1 MLSYK
6 IFLNEDMSLKR
17 VVAPFNL
24 IQYSWQ
30 DTLLNVYIPKSIV
43 EATQNIS
50 NAVSITFSQVDR
62 NGNIVNMNDNHLYL
76 FDFVKDNII
85 VEATEY
91 VLYTRLMPKQMTLFS
106 GEHQKLQINLLT
118 YVDNVLNSV
127 STSNLIEYVVF
138 PSVNVETGEEKTDL
152 SEISAEV
159 NSLKSRVAEVENG
172 KQDKVDNQI
181 QVHTSSAVSEERE
194 TTSVVN
200 IALNKLD
207 ERLDSQEEINQTQ
220 QEDIDTLKATV
231 TSQFVPLGKLNGT
244 TQEPTLAQINTWL
257 QAQGITAKLG
267 DLITYVGHIVG
278 GVDSNY
284 NCLYTKNGW
293 IWYET
298 TSLEVASNTEMGV
311 VKGSADTTRNVAVN
325 ISNGDITDIKVKD
338 TDGVQQ
344 SLKSYMNS
352 NQSKID
358 NVLSGDT
365 VVPKAEKA
373 TKDSNGNTIVSTYQ
387 TIDAGATKQY
397 VKDYAMAKVFNDVY
411 FLNVEASQS
420 GYAVGTMDQSLTSN
434 SVEVNTSALGDNLVA
449 RLTLTN
455 TRYTYQLSKNNM
467 FGAELFLSVDSAG
480 TYKVKT
486 ELKHYHNGVAKTL
499 ATTQTDDMVFQAD
512 TIKKINIE
520 SPMLALDNEVID
532 VAENDL
538 LVLDVYIFNDN
549 ANLTKTTIYSTTT
562 RPSSFNLSISYQTI
576 TIISGGAIGQQYIH
590 TNATYDSQHNKII
603 FDIDT
608 ELNNGTVHCFM
619 ANVTFPTGIYAIQ
632 NALIVAKKGNVQTNI
647 YYGNN
652 APLKYEGGDGTNN
665 KYCYF
670 VNDTTTKVWFQALY
684 TTNNGFNV
692 IDVNLDGLNTR
703 INTAESEIA
712 DIMRGN
718 VPVPY
723 ANNLRTPVYPPQ
735 DISAQAL
742 ITLKNNAITTQNFL
756 NKIYPVGS
764 IYMSVNSTSPATLF
778 GGTWEQ
784 IQDRFLLA
792 AGQTYAAGDTGGE
805 ASHNH
810 SLNNAGAKIGF
821 GGTAEDGYSVLSYKN
836 NADALHFDANTMLL
850 GNPGYADESKDIR
863 GITATKLVGNTD
875 DASNMPPYL
884 AVYMWKRTA

>member
-1 MLSYK
+1 MLTYK

-62 NGNIVNMNDNHLYL
+62 NGDIVNMNDNHLYL

-91 VLYTRLMPKQMTLFS
+91 VLYTRLMPKQMTIFS

-118 YVDNVLNSV
+118 YVDNVLNAV

-138 PSVNVETGEEKTDL
+138 PSVNVEKGEEETDL

-159 NSLKSRVAEVENG
+159 NSLKSRVATVETG

-194 TTSVVN
+194 TTSNVVT
-200 IALNKLD
+200 ALNKLD

-220 QEDIDTLKATV
+220 QEDIDALKATV

-244 TQEPTLAQINTWL
+244 TQEPTLAQINAWL
-257 QAQGITAKLG
+257 QAKGITAKLG
-267 DLITYVGHIVG
+267 YLITYVGHIVG

-284 NCLYTKNGW
+284 NCLYSKDGW

-344 SLKSYMNS
+344 SLKAYMNS

-373 TKDSNGNTIVSTYQ
+373 TKDANGNTIVSTYQ
-387 TIDAGATKQY
+387 TIDSGASKQF

-420 GYAVGTMDQSLTSN
+420 GYAVGTMAQSLTSN
-434 SVEVNTSALGDNLVA
+434 SVEVNTSAVGDNLVA
-449 RLTLTN
+449 RMTLTN
-455 TRYTYQLSKNNM
+455 EKYTYQLSKNNL
-467 FGAELFLSVDSAG
+467 FGAELFLSVDAAG

-499 ATTQTDDMVFQAD
+499 ATTQSDDLTFQAD
-512 TIKKINIE
+512 AIKKINIE
-520 SPMLALDNEVID
+520 SPMLALDSEVID
-532 VAENDL
+532 VGANDL

-562 RPSSFNLSISYQTI
+562 TTSSFNLSISYQTI
-576 TIISGGAIGQQYIH
+576 TIIGGGAIGQQYIH
-590 TNATYDSQHNKII
+590 TTASYDSQNNKIV
-603 FDIDT
+603 FDLDT
-608 ELNNGTVHCFM
+608 EIIDGTIHCFM
-619 ANVTFPTGIYAIQ
+619 ANVTFPTGIYAIN
-632 NALIVAKKGNVQTNI
+632 NALIVAKKDNTQINI
-647 YYGNN
+647 YSGDN
-652 APLKYEGGDGTNN
+652 APLKYEGGDGTEN

-670 VNDTTTKVWFQALY
+670 VSATTVKVWFQALY
-684 TTNNGFNV
+684 TTNNGFDV
-692 IDVNLDGLNTR
+692 IDVNLDGLSGRVHTLEN
-703 INTAESEIA
+703 NVN
-712 DIMRGN
+712 DIIYGN
-718 VPVPY
+718 VSVLY
-723 ANNLRTPVYPPQ
+723 ASNLRNPEYPPR
-735 DISAQAL
+735 DISAQQLIAL
-742 ITLKNNAITTQNFL
+742 NDNAITTQNFL

-792 AGQTYAAGDTGGE
+792 SGTTYDAGTTGGE
-805 ASHNH
+805 AEHTLTIDEMPSHIHDEITGLSNSQKLYTGL
-810 SLNNAGAKIGF
+810 SLGDVGLQMGVVNNTGSNSSEFKDKLRTSVT
-821 GGTAEDGYSVLSYKN
+821 GGGQPHN
-836 NADALHFDANTMLL
+836 
-850 GNPGYADESKDIR
+850 
-863 GITATKLVGNTD
+863 
-875 DASNMPPYL
+875 NMPPFL
-884 AVYMWKRTA
+884 TVNIWKRTA

>member
-1 MLSYK
+1 MLTYK

-62 NGNIVNMNDNHLYL
+62 NGDIVNMNDNHLYL

-91 VLYTRLMPKQMTLFS
+91 VLYTRLMPKQMTIFS

-118 YVDNVLNSV
+118 YVDNVLNAV

-138 PSVNVETGEEKTDL
+138 PSVNVEKGEEETDL

-159 NSLKSRVAEVENG
+159 NSLKSRVATVETG

-194 TTSVVN
+194 TTSNVVT
-200 IALNKLD
+200 ALNKLD

-220 QEDIDTLKATV
+220 QEDIDALKATV

-244 TQEPTLAQINTWL
+244 TQEPTLAQINAWL
-257 QAQGITAKLG
+257 QAKGITAKLG
-267 DLITYVGHIVG
+267 YLITYVGHIVG

-284 NCLYTKNGW
+284 NCLYSKDGW

-344 SLKSYMNS
+344 SLKAYMNS

-373 TKDSNGNTIVSTYQ
+373 TKDANGNTIVSTYQ
-387 TIDAGATKQY
+387 TIDSGASKQF

-420 GYAVGTMDQSLTSN
+420 GYAVGTMAQSLTSN
-434 SVEVNTSALGDNLVA
+434 SVEVNTSAVGDNLVA
-449 RLTLTN
+449 RMTLTN
-455 TRYTYQLSKNNM
+455 EKYTYQLSKNNL
-467 FGAELFLSVDSAG
+467 FGAELFLSVDAAG

-499 ATTQTDDMVFQAD
+499 ATTQSDDLTFQAD
-512 TIKKINIE
+512 AIKKINIE
-520 SPMLALDNEVID
+520 SPMLALDSEVID
-532 VAENDL
+532 VGANDL

-562 RPSSFNLSISYQTI
+562 TTSSFNLSISYQTI
-576 TIISGGAIGQQYIH
+576 TIIGGGAIGQQYIH
-590 TNATYDSQHNKII
+590 TTASYDSQNNKIV
-603 FDIDT
+603 FDLDT
-608 ELNNGTVHCFM
+608 EIIDGTIHCFM
-619 ANVTFPTGIYAIQ
+619 ANVTFPTGIYAIN
-632 NALIVAKKGNVQTNI
+632 NALIVAKKDNTQINI
-647 YYGNN
+647 YSGDN
-652 APLKYEGGDGTNN
+652 APLKYEGGDGTEN

-670 VNDTTTKVWFQALY
+670 VSATTVKVWFQALY
-684 TTNNGFNV
+684 TTNNGFDV
-692 IDVNLDGLNTR
+692 IDVNLDGLSGRVHTLEN
-703 INTAESEIA
+703 NVN
-712 DIMRGN
+712 DIIYGN
-718 VPVPY
+718 VSVLY
-723 ANNLRTPVYPPQ
+723 ASNLRNQEYPPR
-735 DISAQAL
+735 DISAQQLIAL
-742 ITLKNNAITTQNFL
+742 NDNAITTQNFL

-792 AGQTYAAGDTGGE
+792 AGQTYAAGTTGGE
-805 ASHNH
+805 ATHTLTVDEMPSHTH
-810 SLNNAGAKIGF
+810 GEKVRHHLGGAQYSESLAPWAAILDSGAIYNWGVDTLSS
-821 GGTAEDGYSVLSYKN
+821 GGGQPHN
-836 NADALHFDANTMLL
+836 
-850 GNPGYADESKDIR
+850 
-863 GITATKLVGNTD
+863 
-875 DASNMPPYL
+875 NMPPFL
-884 AVYMWKRTA
+884 TVNIWKRTA